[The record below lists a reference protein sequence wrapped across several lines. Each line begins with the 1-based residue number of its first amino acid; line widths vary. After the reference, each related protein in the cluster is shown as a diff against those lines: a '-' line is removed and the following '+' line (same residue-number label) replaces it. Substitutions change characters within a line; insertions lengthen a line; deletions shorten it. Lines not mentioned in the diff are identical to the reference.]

1 MKVLYYCLHTP
12 SELRGKLSGPRRSSR
27 VICKS
32 LREAGLEVTVISKDR
47 YCDEEAAKLEK
58 EHDVVHCD
66 NPDILTALLKRSFVP
81 DVIGARPWAP
91 SKYYRSLGGY
101 YKYPGYEEDP
111 DRLYDDAVWVR
122 NNFQEERFKQ
132 PLLKKI
138 RVVQPCVEVD
148 EIFPPT
154 NHPFKERRYILWAG
168 GKQRPEKNWPLMEQ
182 IKQTYPLPAPYEW
195 LVLENYTI
203 EQYLVVLDQTALM
216 IYTSKYESFGF
227 QLFESWAKA
236 VPTIYPAGLWGNIE
250 FYGCGG
256 MSLSQEEY
264 NVEGYSRSLDTFF
277 KMKAKER
284 EQLGQAS
291 REHVLRDFTPSRMGR
306 ELKLIYAQ
314 VSEARKK
321 ERKK

>member
-1 MKVLYYCLHTP
+1 MKVLYYCLHSP

-32 LREAGLEVTVISKDR
+32 LGEVGIDVTVVSKDR
-47 YCDEEAAKLEK
+47 YCSEEAIKLERV
-58 EHDVVHCD
+58 HDVVHCD
-66 NPDILTALLKRSFVP
+66 NPDILTALLERSFVP

-91 SKYYRSLGGY
+91 SKFYRDLGGY

-122 NNFQEERFKQ
+122 NNFQEERFRP

-148 EIFPPT
+148 EIFPPVDQ
-154 NHPFKERRYILWAG
+154 PFDARRYILWAG
-168 GKQRPEKNWPLMEQ
+168 SKQREEKNWPLMEQ
-182 IKQTYPLPAPYEW
+182 IMQTYPLPAPYEW
-195 LVLENYTI
+195 LVLDGYAI
-203 EQYLVVLDQTALM
+203 EEYLEILDQTALM
-216 IYTSKYESFGF
+216 IYTGKYESFGF

-256 MSLSQEEY
+256 MSLGHEEY
-264 NVEGYSRSLDTFF
+264 RVEGYCKALDAFF
-277 KMKAKER
+277 EMGKM
-284 EQLGQAS
+284 EQEQSGLAS
-291 REHVLRDFTPSRMGR
+291 REHVLRDFTPARMGR

-314 VSEARKK
+314 VIEAKK
-321 ERKK
+321 CYKG

>member
-27 VICKS
+27 VICKA
-32 LREAGLEVTVISKDR
+32 LREVGINVTVISKDR
-47 YCDEEAAKLEK
+47 YCDEEAVGLEGA
-58 EHDVVHCD
+58 HDVVHCD

-91 SKYYRSLGGY
+91 CKFYRNLDGY

-122 NNFQEERFKQ
+122 NNFQEERFKP

-138 RVVQPCVEVD
+138 RVVQPCVEAD
-148 EIFPPT
+148 EIFPPADQ
-154 NHPFKERRYILWAG
+154 PFSARRYVLWAG
-168 GKQRPEKNWPLMEQ
+168 GKQRIEKNWPLMERIMQ
-182 IKQTYPLPAPYEW
+182 SYSLPAPFEW
-195 LVLENYTI
+195 LVLEDYTI
-203 EQYLVVLDQTALM
+203 EEYLEVLDQTALM
-216 IYTSKYESFGF
+216 VYTSKYESFGF

-236 VPTIYPAGLWGNIE
+236 VPTIYPAGLWGKIA

-256 MSLSQEEY
+256 ISLGQEEY
-264 NVEGYSRSLDTFF
+264 RVEGYCKALDTFF
-277 KMKAKER
+277 KMDHKQR
-284 EQLGQAS
+284 ELLGRAS
-291 REHVLRDFTPSRMGR
+291 REHVLRDFTPARMGR

-314 VSEARKK
+314 VSEAKK
-321 ERKK
+321 EYKG